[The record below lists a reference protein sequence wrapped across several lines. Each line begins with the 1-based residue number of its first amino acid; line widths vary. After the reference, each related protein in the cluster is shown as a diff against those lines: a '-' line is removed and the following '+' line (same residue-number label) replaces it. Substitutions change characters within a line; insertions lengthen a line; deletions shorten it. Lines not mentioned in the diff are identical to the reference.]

1 MALLWICLAK
11 VSQGN
16 KIWQGCEYARD
27 AQGAEYI
34 CLNKPDYALIMSQYA
49 RICLNTP
56 PPPSYVPVSVAKYA
70 STFLNIPQHL
80 WKCLNKMFWFCQGS
94 KHAWLSYMFD
104 KLLKMP
110 QPEFWIWHGCICKG
124 YTEFQICL
132 IMAPY
137 TSVMPENA

>member
-11 VSQGN
+11 VSQDN

-56 PPPSYVPVSVAKYA
+56 PPLVTCLWVWLSMHQHFWIY
-70 STFLNIPQHL
+70 LNI
-80 WKCLNKMFWFCQGS
+80 F
-94 KHAWLSYMFD
+94 
-104 KLLKMP
+104 
-110 QPEFWIWHGCICKG
+110 
-124 YTEFQICL
+124 
-132 IMAPY
+132 
-137 TSVMPENA
+137 ENAWIKCSDSVRALNMHDYLTCLTSFWRCLSLSSEYGTVVYARVTQSSKYVWLWLHTPQ